1 MFFFELFIEPFTEFE
16 FMRRAL
22 VASLALSLGCGP
34 VGIILVLR
42 RMSLIGD
49 ALSHAVLPG
58 AAIGFMISGLSLL
71 AMSIGGFIAGLSV
84 ALLSGFVS
92 RLTPQREDASF
103 AAFYLISLALGVLIV
118 CERGS
123 NVDLMHVLFGTILAI
138 DNESLFLVVTIASV
152 TLITFAFL
160 GRGLVL
166 ESFDPG
172 FLRAVRGPG
181 TFLHFIT
188 LTLVVLNLV
197 AGFHALGTLMAVGLM
212 MLPAT
217 ASSFWATN
225 LVTLSV
231 TSSVIAF
238 ISGYLGLLI
247 SYHSNLPSGPTII
260 LVAGF
265 IYIFSLIFGLNG
277 SVVDRFIKRP
287 HYEG

>member
-118 CERGS
+118 SERGS

-172 FLRAVRGPG
+172 FLRAVAGPG

-217 ASSFWATN
+217 ASRFWATN

-265 IYIFSLIFGLNG
+265 IYIFSLIFGLNE
-277 SVVDRFIKRP
+277 SLVDRFIKRP